1 MVSDNPD
8 GYTVSGLQ
16 VSEIRLSIYSL
27 YIDYFIT
34 VLQKS
39 PKKAFICW
47 IFFLYKAG
55 QWISIEK
62 IVYVKAY
69 MLQGPW
75 FTMLQRR
82 LISVEKQPKLLNGV
96 NWFNFLVSRRIFK
109 SFFEYFNNL
118 FLDSLEGV
126 SCKPT
131 RLCPTDI
138 YPQYNH

>member
-16 VSEIRLSIYSL
+16 VSEIRLSIYSI

-62 IVYVKAY
+62 IVYVKAD

-75 FTMLQRR
+75 FTMLRRR
-82 LISVEKQPKLLNGV
+82 LISVEKQPELLNGV
-96 NWFNFLVSRRIFK
+96 NWFSFDVFLVSRIIFRN
-109 SFFEYFNNL
+109 FVEYFNNL
-118 FLDSLEGV
+118 FLDSLEWV
-126 SCKPT
+126 SCKHLLYFHCT
-131 RLCPTDI
+131 L
-138 YPQYNH
+138 